1 MREERHLYP
10 DAALFLYII
19 LLSLPLVR
27 CHQTPLVR
35 YHQTPLVGYHRIP
48 LVGYHRTPLV
58 GYHRTPLVGYL
69 YRNLLLVI
77 MILVIISSCQLM
89 ALDCG
94 RRPYLI

>member
-27 CHQTPLVR
+27 

-48 LVGYHRTPLV
+48 LVGY
-58 GYHRTPLVGYL
+58 L
-69 YRNLLLVI
+69 YRNSLLVI

>member
-27 CHQTPLVR
+27 
-35 YHQTPLVGYHRIP
+35 YHQ
-48 LVGYHRTPLV
+48 
-58 GYHRTPLVGYL
+58 TPLVGYL
-69 YRNLLLVI
+69 YRNSLLVI